1 MITFNTSVIRSVFA
15 IVLGLILILWPEAT
29 ITYLVMTIGILFILP
44 GIVATVSYF
53 SRPKDEFGK
62 RPIFP
67 IEAAGSILL
76 GVWLVSMPGFF
87 VNILMYVLGAI
98 LVVAGLHQ
106 LISLISVR
114 KWASVP
120 FGFYLMPSLTFIAG
134 IMILAYPFGAAAN
147 TFVIFGIA
155 SLYYGACELVNW
167 YKFQKKIGNTG
178 L

>member
-1 MITFNTSVIRSVFA
+1 MSFNTSVVRSVFA
-15 IVLGLILILWPEAT
+15 IILGLVLILWPEAT
-29 ITYLVMTIGILFILP
+29 ITYLVMTIGVLFILP
-44 GIVATVSYF
+44 GAISTINYF

-62 RPIFP
+62 RPLFP

-76 GVWLVSMPGFF
+76 GIWLVVMPAFF

-106 LISLISVR
+106 LVSLITVR

-120 FGFYLMPSLTFIAG
+120 FGFYLMPTLTLIVG

-147 TFVIFGIA
+147 TFVIFGVA
-155 SLYYGACELVNW
+155 SLFYGCCELINW
-167 YKFQKKIGNTG
+167 YKFQKQIGNTG